1 MILLNLNYR
10 KKDLGNNS
18 DLTAQIFN
26 QKRAE
31 RDAETESEEADRARR
46 AALMAYKEANS
57 EPVKAGTSKNAIGKS
72 CSSKCMIVLCATKS
86 FCGSL
91 N

>member
-1 MILLNLNYR
+1 M
-10 KKDLGNNS
+10 
-18 DLTAQIFN
+18 TAQIFN

-57 EPVKAGTSKNAIGKS
+57 EPVKAGTSKNAIGES
-72 CSSKCMIVLCATKS
+72 I
-86 FCGSL
+86 F
-91 N
+91 